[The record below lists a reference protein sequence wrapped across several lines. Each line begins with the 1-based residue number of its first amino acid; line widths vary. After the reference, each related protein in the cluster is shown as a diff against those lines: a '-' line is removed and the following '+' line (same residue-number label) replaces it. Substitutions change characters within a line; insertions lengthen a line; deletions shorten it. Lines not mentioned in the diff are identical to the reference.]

1 MKKTDWEKDLSE
13 YSEEDR
19 TDLSFLYKL
28 LLYREELSKKVNASY
43 DIIVSKE
50 GNHDKI
56 HESNIDKT
64 T

>member
-19 TDLSFLYKL
+19 ADLSFLYKL

-50 GNHDKI
+50 DDYDKI